1 MVYPQA
7 DKMIPTASTPDQPGL
22 KKKQT
27 QAGMNFDETQNR
39 YHFFHCPRC
48 GSRVLVG

>member
-1 MVYPQA
+1 
-7 DKMIPTASTPDQPGL
+7 
-22 KKKQT
+22 
-27 QAGMNFDETQNR
+27 MNFDETQNR